1 MVKNSPSNAGGAGSI
16 PGWGAKIPQDSRP
29 KKTKYKQ
36 QKQYCR
42 NFNKNFKNSPYPKKL
57 PECQQAEPTQ
67 SGSENHAALLRSI
80 VSHLRGRKTRSEL
93 MITVFSHKERKGSQT
108 PM

>member
-1 MVKNSPSNAGGAGSI
+1 MSKYDF
-16 PGWGAKIPQDSRP
+16 KI
-29 KKTKYKQ
+29 
-36 QKQYCR
+36 CH

-67 SGSENHAALLRSI
+67 FGSENHAALLRSI

-93 MITVFSHKERKGSQT
+93 MTTVFSHKERKVSQT
-108 PM
+108 HM